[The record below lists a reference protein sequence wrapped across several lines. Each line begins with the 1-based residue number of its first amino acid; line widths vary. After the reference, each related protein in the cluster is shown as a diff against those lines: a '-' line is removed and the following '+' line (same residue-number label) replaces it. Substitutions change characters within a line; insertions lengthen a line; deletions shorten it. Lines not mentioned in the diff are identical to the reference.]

1 MNDAWLTDEQMKASD
16 LMTKPVHS
24 CFPHEDLQRA
34 AQLMWD
40 HDCGILPVVDPEHH
54 VIGVITDRDVCMA
67 AFTRGRKL
75 WRMDVGSTMAK
86 VVHAVREDDALET
99 VLAAMRCTHAR
110 RVPVLDGQRKLVGLL
125 SIHDLA
131 RARRTSGH
139 AADGLEDEAVVRT
152 IGEIVQRRVGR
163 VLSPQAKVA
172 ADLMIREVH
181 SCRASD
187 RLDRAAGVMW
197 NHGCGSVPVV
207 GDGGRTIGM
216 VTDRDICMAAYTR
229 GQPLSEIPVT
239 VAASRAAHSVRPD
252 TPIGVVQAVMRMHR
266 IRRLPVLD
274 IGGNLVGFLS
284 LSDIVRNARAPI
296 EEDDPLGFGKVAA
309 TLESVYRRDD
319 ALLTRAA
326 SA

>member
-1 MNDAWLTDEQMKASD
+1 MNDALIERRTMKASD

-24 CFPHEDLQRA
+24 CQPHDDLRRA

-40 HDCGILPVVDPEHH
+40 HDCGIVPVLDLEQN

-67 AFTRGRKL
+67 AYTRGQRL
-75 WRMDVGSTMAK
+75 RQMDVRSTMTK
-86 VVHAVREDDALET
+86 VVHAVREDDSLET
-99 VLAAMRCTHAR
+99 VEAAMRCTHAR
-110 RVPVLDGQRKLVGLL
+110 RVPVLDDQRELVGLL

-131 RARRTSGH
+131 RAHRMSGH
-139 AADGLEDEAVVRT
+139 PGDGLEDEAVVRT
-152 IGEIVQRRVGR
+152 IGEIIQRGIA
-163 VLSPQAKVA
+163 VLRPQAKLA
-172 ADLMIREVH
+172 SDLMTREVH
-181 SCRASD
+181 YCRGSD
-187 RLDRAAGVMW
+187 GLDRVAGVMW

-216 VTDRDICMAAYTR
+216 VTDRDVCMAAYTR

-239 VAASRAAHSVRPD
+239 VAASRGAHSVRPD

-284 LSDIVRNARAPI
+284 LTDIVRNARAPI
-296 EEDDPLGFGKVAA
+296 EEDDALGFGKVAA
-309 TLESVYRRDD
+309 TLESVCRRDD
-319 ALLTRAA
+319 ALLMRAA

>member
-1 MNDAWLTDEQMKASD
+1 MKASD

-24 CFPHEDLQRA
+24 CQPHDDLQRA

-40 HDCGILPVVDPEHH
+40 HDCGILPVSDPEQH

-67 AFTRGRKL
+67 AYTRGQRL
-75 WRMDVGSTMAK
+75 RQMDVRSTMAK
-86 VVHAVREDDALET
+86 VVHAVREDDSLET
-99 VLAAMRCTHAR
+99 VEAAMRCTHAR
-110 RVPVLDGQRKLVGLL
+110 RVPVLDDQRKLVGLL

-131 RARRTSGH
+131 RAHRSGH
-139 AADGLEDEAVVRT
+139 PADGLEDEAVVRT
-152 IGEIVQRRVGR
+152 IGEIVQRRPA
-163 VLSPQAKVA
+163 VLRPQAKLA
-172 ADLMIREVH
+172 SDLMTREVH
-181 SCRASD
+181 HCRGSD
-187 RLDRAAGVMW
+187 RLDRVAGVMW
-197 NHGCGSVPVV
+197 NHRCGSVPVV

-216 VTDRDICMAAYTR
+216 VTDRDVCMAAYTR

-252 TPIGVVQAVMRMHR
+252 TPIAVVQAVMRMHR

-296 EEDDPLGFGKVAA
+296 EEDDALGFGKVAA
-309 TLESVYRRDD
+309 TLESVCRRDD
-319 ALLTRAA
+319 ALLMRAA